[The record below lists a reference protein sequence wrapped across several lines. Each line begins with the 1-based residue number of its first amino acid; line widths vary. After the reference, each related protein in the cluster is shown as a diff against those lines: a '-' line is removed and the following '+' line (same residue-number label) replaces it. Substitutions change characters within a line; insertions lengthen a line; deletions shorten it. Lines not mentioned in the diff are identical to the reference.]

1 MDISV
6 IIPAYNCAKL
16 IKEAVDS
23 IFKSQLSAAEIIII
37 NDGSSDD
44 TGTVAKELSKK
55 YSTVRV
61 IDQNNTGVSAARNR
75 GILEA
80 SGEYLM
86 FMDADDALEPGSLA
100 DADRILGES
109 RPDMLLFGLSFDYY
123 HRSRCYRSEKLVYP
137 KSGLMSRTEWGAEL
151 TGLYR
156 ANMLSPVW
164 NKLIRR
170 ELVIDHAI
178 SFHEEMIE
186 MEDYL
191 FSVACLARCERIFVL
206 DRLVYR
212 YRQAENERGTYNRLW
227 RIKSL
232 SDYVRPFYDAA
243 QLFGSEAPEIVR
255 IADQIYSV
263 LFCEQIR
270 FASVRQIRLA
280 AEDMLSGCRRHV
292 IERLNPRLYQDLKN
306 KKYLYVWVKRT
317 VSRIRHRAA
326 VYLKYRRSLKNK
338 G

>member
-1 MDISV
+1 MVDYKSRDKNGGDRNYFCRAAQELLQ
-6 IIPAYNCAKL
+6 AYGGN
-16 IKEAVDS
+16 
-23 IFKSQLSAAEIIII
+23 
-37 NDGSSDD
+37 
-44 TGTVAKELSKK
+44 
-55 YSTVRV
+55 Y
-61 IDQNNTGVSAARNR
+61 
-75 GILEA
+75 
-80 SGEYLM
+80 
-86 FMDADDALEPGSLA
+86 
-100 DADRILGES
+100 RI
-109 RPDMLLFGLSFDYY
+109 
-123 HRSRCYRSEKLVYP
+123 
-137 KSGLMSRTEWGAEL
+137 
-151 TGLYR
+151 
-156 ANMLSPVW
+156 
-164 NKLIRR
+164 
-170 ELVIDHAI
+170 
-178 SFHEEMIE
+178 
-186 MEDYL
+186 
-191 FSVACLARCERIFVL
+191 ERK
-206 DRLVYR
+206 R